1 MVAVVVIV
9 LVPLGVTLTGL
20 KVQVVWLGSPE
31 QVNVTV
37 LLNPLSGVI
46 VTVLVP
52 VPPGAMLRVV
62 GLAAIEKSGGSGWTV
77 TVATE
82 DVDWAKDP
90 LPPYAAVI
98 DKVPIGSVVVVNA
111 AMPDA
116 FNAAVPTVVPPLRK
130 FTVP

>member
-1 MVAVVVIV
+1 MVAVVVIM
-9 LVPLGVTLTGL
+9 LVPFGATLAGL
-20 KVQVVWLGSPE
+20 NVHVVSLGSPE
-31 QVNVTV
+31 QVNITA

-62 GLAAIEKSGGSGWTV
+62 GLVAIEKSGGRGWTV
-77 TVATE
+77 TVAAG
-82 DVDWAKDP
+82 DVDRAKDP
-90 LPPYAAVI
+90 LPPYAAVTN
-98 DKVPIGSVVVVNA
+98 KLPTGSVVVVNA
-111 AMPDA
+111 AMPEA